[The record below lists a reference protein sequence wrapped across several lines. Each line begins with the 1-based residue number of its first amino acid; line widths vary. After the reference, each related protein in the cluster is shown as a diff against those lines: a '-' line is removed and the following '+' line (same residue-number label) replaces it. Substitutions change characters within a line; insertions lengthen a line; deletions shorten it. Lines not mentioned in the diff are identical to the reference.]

1 MNPRVHRSRVTHD
14 RWLVSYADFITLL
27 FAFFVVLYAFAK
39 ADQKKQSDISSA
51 IDGAFRSLG
60 ILPDGTGSASDTDL
74 SITTMKKVMGEDV
87 MSPARVK
94 DDLEHI
100 RHELMQSLASQVA
113 NHTVSIQMGRDGLII
128 SLREAGFFNS
138 GSATP
143 RPETLTTMQ
152 QIVASVGRTQGK
164 RILIAICQAAM

>member
-1 MNPRVHRSRVTHD
+1 
-14 RWLVSYADFITLL
+14 
-27 FAFFVVLYAFAK
+27 
-39 ADQKKQSDISSA
+39 
-51 IDGAFRSLG
+51 
-60 ILPDGTGSASDTDL
+60 
-74 SITTMKKVMGEDV
+74 
-87 MSPARVK
+87 
-94 DDLEHI
+94 
-100 RHELMQSLASQVA
+100 
-113 NHTVSIQMGRDGLII
+113 MGRDGLII